1 MSKLRIGTAGYS
13 YNDWRGKF
21 YPSHLASRDFL
32 SHYANFF
39 NCVEINATYYKI
51 PSPKVFSSISLK
63 VPNSFKFTVKV
74 PNTFTHYRDKFAQT
88 LEQFRMATSPLV
100 KKGMLACYLAQFP
113 FSFKNTEENI
123 EYVSTMA
130 NNLDRPVAVEFR
142 RRDWH
147 TEDVY
152 TFLRAQGICYVNVDA
167 PKIRGLPIPSTIATS
182 SIGYCRFHGR
192 NAAKWWNHIEAYE
205 RYDYSYTPEELQ
217 EWAPRIEK
225 ISGMTESTYVMFN
238 NHYQGQAIDGAEEM
252 KRLMNLAIGQST
264 L

>member
-142 RRDWH
+142 RRDWQ

-225 ISGMTESTYVMFN
+225 ISGMN
-238 NHYQGQAIDGAEEM
+238 
-252 KRLMNLAIGQST
+252 
-264 L
+264 